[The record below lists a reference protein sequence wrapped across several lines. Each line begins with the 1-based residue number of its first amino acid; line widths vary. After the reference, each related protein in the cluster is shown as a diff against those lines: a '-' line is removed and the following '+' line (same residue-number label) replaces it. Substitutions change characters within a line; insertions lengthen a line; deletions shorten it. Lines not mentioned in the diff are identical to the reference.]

1 MDITITILTYGGMK
15 IFFDPKSPWIPG
27 KFPALRGQESHSGRW
42 WNSFYTREVNYLRL
56 RNLVVG
62 YSLPKNWIRKVGMEQ
77 CRIYFQGTN
86 LFLSEFVA

>member
-1 MDITITILTYGGMK
+1 MC
-15 IFFDPKSPWIPG
+15 
-27 KFPALRGQESHSGRW
+27 A
-42 WNSFYTREVNYLRL
+42 VNYLRL

-86 LFLSEFVA
+86 LFCLSSLHDYGFDPEISTVNGQDYPQHKVLTLGVNVKF